1 MNTSDINSRQKPATH
16 KIIAGS
22 EILNSVVKSAVANLK
37 RDKPVE
43 PNDNVIVNDN
53 FWWLPLSQNG
63 KDNKKNIK
71 Q

>member
-53 FWWLPLSQNG
+53 F
-63 KDNKKNIK
+63 
-71 Q
+71 